1 MVSNGRN
8 KLQQTCR
15 LLFSPPLY
23 AVCTHFALSASC
35 LSLGHTQASLEVLC
49 LGLPVLS
56 PPPPPNFTWPPP
68 EVAAGMG
75 TESPTGLELALLV
88 PPTPLP
94 AAAAKLLAPG
104 TVRDF
109 RRSESEKEFG

>member
-1 MVSNGRN
+1 M
-8 KLQQTCR
+8 
-15 LLFSPPLY
+15 
-23 AVCTHFALSASC
+23 
-35 LSLGHTQASLEVLC
+35 GHTQASLEVLC

-56 PPPPPNFTWPPP
+56 PPNFPWPPP
-68 EVAAGMG
+68 EVAGMG

-88 PPTPLP
+88 PPMPPPPLP

-109 RRSESEKEFG
+109 RRSESEKERIRLVYTYTGFD